1 MLATAG
7 ISGAFSAISTAA
19 YGAAKGWSLRRIAN
33 TAAFSFAAGFL
44 MGALAYGTAWGIW
57 AAGTLASSPFAATAP
72 SAAWQATGIIY
83 SPAALGLSVKAVV
96 DAFKYGDTIDKVFS
110 VIGVLLALYGY
121 SAPRYFA
128 FLGKG
133 RLIGSKVGLEPH
145 EKFYVDEMLEQ
156 GNDVQI
162 VPRSDID
169 GVRTNDFLINDTNVE
184 LKSIFNIAP
193 QNQTPDRLSSK
204 VADRIM
210 SGRGQ
215 SDNIIADARKQ
226 AGMTKEIAERAIRRA
241 YGIDNR
247 DKRSIKSIT
256 VIGKDFSITRRREE

>member
-1 MLATAG
+1 LA
-7 ISGAFSAISTAA
+7 
-19 YGAAKGWSLRRIAN
+19 
-33 TAAFSFAAGFL
+33 
-44 MGALAYGTAWGIW
+44 
-57 AAGTLASSPFAATAP
+57 
-72 SAAWQATGIIY
+72 
-83 SPAALGLSVKAVV
+83 LSVKAVV